1 MKLVNASFNG
11 QVNIRVKDNVRPTVK
26 ETKNMAKNSSGMP
39 NAFPNFTP
47 RIATPAKILTPTITP
62 SFVKLKKAGTSGVL
76 IHIVLDESSSMG
88 IVTQQTI
95 DSFNSWLKE
104 QQLNDGE
111 CYLTLSKFNGH
122 SVNYI
127 YHNKDIKAVEPLNR
141 DTYRP
146 SGSTNLLDAIG
157 DNINKVNEELSR
169 KKKKAERPGVIIV
182 VLTDGEENT
191 SNKFRKADIKG
202 MVESAEGKDWT
213 FLFMGANIDAFHEGS
228 SMGFGSG
235 NTVQYNTANMAGSM
249 AALSSITTRT
259 RTAYAKGFSGD
270 ALRSSATY
278 TQAERDQSL

>member
-1 MKLVNASFNG
+1 MLHFNG
-11 QVNIRVKDNVRPTVK
+11 QVNIRVKDTVSPNVK

-47 RIATPAKILTPTITP
+47 RIATPAKIITPTLKMPKI
-62 SFVKLKKAGTSGVL
+62 KKAGSSGVL

-88 IVTQQTI
+88 SVTQQTI

-111 CYLTLSKFNGH
+111 CYLTLSKFNGY
-122 SVNYI
+122 SVNYV

-157 DNINKVNEELSR
+157 DNVYKINEALST
-169 KKKKAERPGVIIV
+169 KKKKSERPGVIIV

-191 SNKFRKADIKG
+191 SNKFRKSDIKG
-202 MVESAEGKDWT
+202 LVEAAEGKDWT

-228 SMGFGSG
+228 SMGFGVG
-235 NTVQYNTANMAGSM
+235 NTVQYNTSNMAGSM

-259 RTAYAKGFSGD
+259 RSAYAKGFSGD
-270 ALRSSATY
+270 ALRTSATY